1 MSTGSLSYGSA
12 FIGGAWVPVDH
23 DSLTLVDPATEEPFA
38 ELALAGPDD
47 VDAAVAAARA
57 ALPVWAATDRVEILR
72 RARGLIEE
80 RRAEFAGHITRDM
93 GCPPKIADAVQV
105 GTPLAVL
112 DGFLA
117 DPVPPEERIGHSL
130 VLRDPVGVVAA
141 ITPWNYPL
149 HQVVAKVVPALIA
162 GCTVVLKPSELAPS
176 AALLLTEVLAEAG
189 LPPGVLNVVVGAGPV
204 VGAALA
210 AHPDVDM
217 VSFTGSTR
225 AGREVSRLAAD
236 SVKRVTLELGGKS
249 ASLVLPDADLD
260 RAVKITVSN
269 AFLNSGQTCTAWT
282 RLLVPRD
289 QHDEAAA
296 LAGGYAEAI
305 GARLGPLA
313 SRAQW
318 DRVQGYLAG
327 AAADGDGTLVT
338 GGTGRPDGHEV
349 GFYCRPTVYADVAP
363 TATIAREEIFGPV
376 LSVLPYADVDDAVE
390 IANGTAYG
398 LAGAVWSA
406 DPDRALAVAR
416 RLRSG
421 QVDVNGAR
429 FNPLAPF
436 GGYGQSGNGRELG
449 RHGLAEYY
457 ELKSVQL
464 P

>member
-1 MSTGSLSYGSA
+1 MKYDSA
-12 FIGGAWVPVDH
+12 YIDGTWLRVDH
-23 DSLTLVDPATEEPFA
+23 DRLTLVDPATEEPFA
-38 ELALAGPDD
+38 DLALAGPADA
-47 VDAAVAAARA
+47 DAAVAAARR
-57 ALPVWAATDRVEILR
+57 ALPAWQLADRVEILR
-72 RARGLIEE
+72 RARAAIEE
-80 RRAEFAGHITRDM
+80 RREEFAGHITRDM

-117 DPVPPEERIGHSL
+117 DPVQAEERIGHSL

-189 LPPGVLNVVVGAGPV
+189 LPPGVLNVVVGTGPV

-210 AHPDVDM
+210 AHPGVDM

-225 AGREVSRLAAD
+225 AGREVSRLAAGT
-236 SVKRVTLELGGKS
+236 VKRVTLELGGKS

-260 RAVKITVSN
+260 RAVKVSVSN

-282 RLLVPRD
+282 RLLVQRD

-296 LAGGYAEAI
+296 LAGTYAGAM

-318 DRVQGYLAG
+318 DRVQGYLAN
-327 AAADGDGTLVT
+327 AAADGEGTLVT
-338 GGTGRPDGHEV
+338 GGTGRPDEHARGY
-349 GFYCRPTVYADVAP
+349 YCRPTVYADVAP

-376 LSVLPYADVDDAVE
+376 LSVLPYADSDDAVE
-390 IANGTAYG
+390 IANGTTYG

-416 RLRSG
+416 RLRTG